1 MSLIGK
7 FASVGGATMASRV
20 LGFVREAMIAAFLG
34 AGPVADAFYAA
45 FRFPN
50 LFRRLFAEGAFNAAF
65 VPLFAKEIE
74 GGGPAA
80 ARKFAEQV
88 LAVLL
93 LSLFV
98 LSALAM
104 VFMPFLVGTV
114 IAPKFAS
121 DPEKFDLTVLLARIM
136 FPYLAAMSLVAM
148 LAGILNSLRRYF
160 LAALAPVLLNVVL
173 VSGLTAS
180 GYLDLSAPDIGK
192 VLGWSVTLSGVLQ
205 LGLLAWAL
213 RRENFSIGFVRPR
226 LTPAVRRL
234 LWLALPAAVTG
245 GITQINLLVGQIIAS
260 AQDGAIA
267 IINYADRLNQLPL
280 GVIGIAIG
288 VVLLPELS
296 RALRAGNTEEA
307 LHLQNRSLEFG
318 MAITV
323 PAAVGLAMLP
333 EPIIALVFERGAFTR
348 ETTLVTS
355 EVLAAFSIGLPAF
368 VLMKIFTPVFY
379 AREDMRTPLWASSI
393 SVVINIAGSLFLFP
407 RLGVMGL
414 AIATSLAGWLSA
426 LYLGQQLVVRDLF
439 RPAAVTLRRIGLIVA
454 GAALMGVLLWW
465 AEASFPHLLL
475 DASLPVRLLSV
486 LITVFAS
493 AVVYFGFAFLTG
505 ALDRREFARLFK
517 RRKKAPGPDGRA

>member
-65 VPLFAKEIE
+65 IPLFAKEIE
-74 GGGPAA
+74 GGGPDA

-104 VFMPFLVGTV
+104 IFMPFLVSTV
-114 IAPKFAS
+114 IAPKFIE
-121 DPEKFDLTVLLARIM
+121 DPDKFELTVVLGRIM

-160 LAALAPVLLNVVL
+160 LPALAPVLLNIVL
-173 VSGLTAS
+173 VSGLIAA
-180 GYLDLSAPDIGK
+180 GFLELSAPDIGM
-192 VLGWSVTLSGVLQ
+192 VLGWSVTISGALQ
-205 LGLLAWAL
+205 LGLLVWAL
-213 RRENFSIGFVRPR
+213 RREGFTMGFVRPR
-226 LTPAVRRL
+226 LTPAVKRL

-267 IINYADRLNQLPL
+267 VMNYADRLNQLPL

-296 RALRAGNTEEA
+296 RALRAGDMKDA
-307 LHLQNRSLEFG
+307 QHLQNRSLEFG
-318 MAITV
+318 LAITV
-323 PAAVGLAMLP
+323 PAAVGLAMIP
-333 EPIIALVFERGAFTR
+333 EPIIGLVFERGAFTR
-348 ETTLVTS
+348 ETTLVTAS
-355 EVLAAFSIGLPAF
+355 VLAAFALGLPAF
-368 VLMKIFTPVFY
+368 VLTKIFTPAFY
-379 AREDMRTPLWASSI
+379 AREDMRTPLWASLI

-407 RLGVMGL
+407 RLGVSGIAL
-414 AIATSLAGWLSA
+414 ATSLAGWISVVF
-426 LYLGQQLVVRDLF
+426 LGTRLVSGGLF
-439 RPAAVTLRRIGLIVA
+439 RLTAVTLKRMGLIVIA
-454 GAALMGVLLWW
+454 SALMGGLLWW
-465 AEASFPHLLL
+465 VEANFSAILL
-475 DASLPVRLLSV
+475 DAALSVRLSAV
-486 LITVFAS
+486 LITVLAA
-493 AVVYFGFAFLTG
+493 AVVYFGFAFMTG
-505 ALDRREFARLFK
+505 GLDRAEFARMLR
-517 RRKKAPGPDGRA
+517 RRKKA

>member
-1 MSLIGK
+1 MSLIKK

-65 VPLFAKEIE
+65 VPLFAREIE
-74 GGGPAA
+74 AGGQAA
-80 ARKFAEQV
+80 AKKFAEQV
-88 LAVLL
+88 LSVLL
-93 LSLFV
+93 LSLFAP
-98 LSALAM
+98 SALAM
-104 VFMPFLVGTV
+104 IFMPFLVGTV

-148 LAGILNSLRRYF
+148 LAGILNSLRRDF

-173 VSGLTAS
+173 VTGLLAA
-180 GYLDLSAPDIGK
+180 GYLDLSAPETGK
-192 VLGWSVTLSGVLQ
+192 ILGWSVTVSGLLQ
-205 LGLLAWAL
+205 LGLLVLAIKREGFAL
-213 RRENFSIGFVRPR
+213 GLVRPR
-226 LTPAVRRL
+226 LTPAVKRL
-234 LWLALPAAVTG
+234 LWLALPAAITG

-296 RALRAGNTEEA
+296 RALQAGDIKEA
-307 LHLQNRSLEFG
+307 QYLQNRSLEFG
-318 MAITV
+318 LAITV
-323 PAAVGLAMLP
+323 PAAVGLALLP

-348 ETTLVTS
+348 ETTLITS
-355 EVLAAFSIGLPAF
+355 TVLAAFAVGLPAF
-368 VLMKIFTPVFY
+368 VLSKIFTPVFY
-379 AREDMRTPLWASSI
+379 AREDMRTPMWASTL
-393 SVVINIAGSLFLFP
+393 SVVINIVGSLLLFP

-414 AIATSLAGWLSA
+414 AVATSLAGWISA
-426 LYLGQQLVVRDLF
+426 LYLGQRLVARDLF
-439 RPAAVTLRRIGLIVA
+439 RPAAVTVRRVLLIVA
-454 GAALMGVLLWW
+454 GAALMGALLWW
-465 AEASFPHLLL
+465 AEATFPHLLL
-475 DASLPVRLLSV
+475 DATLLVRLASV
-486 LITVFAS
+486 IVTVVLA
-493 AVVYFGFAFLTG
+493 AVVYFGFAFVTG
-505 ALDRREFARLFK
+505 ALDRAEFARLLK
-517 RRKKAPGPDGRA
+517 RRRKP

>member
-34 AGPVADAFYAA
+34 AGPAADAFYAA

-80 ARKFAEQV
+80 AKIFAEQV
-88 LAVLL
+88 LSVLL

-98 LSALAM
+98 LSAVAM
-104 VFMPFLVGTV
+104 IFMPALVGTI
-114 IAPKFAS
+114 IAPRFAA

-173 VSGLTAS
+173 VTGLLAA
-180 GYLDLSAPDIGK
+180 GYLDLSPPEIGA
-192 VLGWSVTLSGVLQ
+192 VLGWSVTLSGLLQ
-205 LGLLAWAL
+205 LGLLVWAL
-213 RRENFSIGFVRPR
+213 KRESFTLGLVRPR
-226 LTPAVRRL
+226 LTPAVKRL

-260 AQDGAIA
+260 AEAGAIA

-296 RALRAGNTEEA
+296 RALKAGDAKETQY
-307 LHLQNRSLEFG
+307 LQNRSLEFG
-318 MAITV
+318 LAITV
-323 PAAVGLAMLP
+323 PAAIGLALLP
-333 EPIIALVFERGAFTR
+333 SPIIALVFERGAFTR

-355 EVLAAFSIGLPAF
+355 SVLAAFAVGLPAF
-368 VLMKIFTPVFY
+368 VLAKIFTPVFY
-379 AREDMRTPLWASSI
+379 AREDMRTPLRASAL
-393 SVVINIAGSLFLFP
+393 SVVINIAGSLILFP
-407 RLGVMGL
+407 RIGVTGL
-414 AIATSLAGWLSA
+414 AIATSLAGWVSA
-426 LYLGQQLVVRDLF
+426 LYLGQQLVARDLF
-439 RPAAVTLRRIGLIVA
+439 RPAAVTLRRIALIVA
-454 GAALMGVLLWW
+454 GAGLMGVLLWW
-465 AEASFPHLLL
+465 AGATFPHLLL
-475 DASLPVRLLSV
+475 DASLPVRLVSV
-486 LITVFAS
+486 VVTVA
-493 AVVYFGFAFLTG
+493 AAALVYFGFAFVTG
-505 ALDRREFARLFK
+505 GLDRAEFARLLK
-517 RRKKAPGPDGRA
+517 RRRKA

>member
-65 VPLFAKEIE
+65 IPLFAKEIE
-74 GGGPAA
+74 GGGPDA

-104 VFMPFLVGTV
+104 IFMPFLVSTV
-114 IAPKFAS
+114 IAPKFIE
-121 DPEKFDLTVLLARIM
+121 DPDKFELTVVLGRIM

-160 LAALAPVLLNVVL
+160 LPALAPVLLNIVL
-173 VSGLTAS
+173 VSGLIAA
-180 GYLDLSAPDIGK
+180 GFLEFSAPDIGM
-192 VLGWSVTLSGVLQ
+192 VLGWSVTISGALQ
-205 LGLLAWAL
+205 LALLVWAL
-213 RRENFSIGFVRPR
+213 RREGFTMGFVRPR
-226 LTPAVRRL
+226 LTPAVKRL

-260 AQDGAIA
+260 AQEGAIA
-267 IINYADRLNQLPL
+267 VMNYADRLNQLPL

-296 RALRAGNTEEA
+296 RALRAGDMKDA
-307 LHLQNRSLEFG
+307 QHLQNRSLEFG
-318 MAITV
+318 LAITV
-323 PAAVGLAMLP
+323 PAAVGLAMIP

-348 ETTLVTS
+348 ETTLVTAS
-355 EVLAAFSIGLPAF
+355 VLGAFALGLPAF
-368 VLMKIFTPVFY
+368 VLTKIFTPAFY
-379 AREDMRTPLWASSI
+379 AREDMRTPLWASLI
-393 SVVINIAGSLFLFP
+393 SVVINIAGSLVLFP
-407 RLGVMGL
+407 RLGVSGIAL
-414 AIATSLAGWLSA
+414 ATSLAGWISVLF
-426 LYLGQQLVVRDLF
+426 LGQRLVSGGLF
-439 RPAAVTLRRIGLIVA
+439 RLTAVTLKRMALILIA
-454 GAALMGVLLWW
+454 SALMGGLLWW
-465 AEASFPHLLL
+465 VEANFSAFLL
-475 DASLPVRLLSV
+475 DADLPVRLSAV
-486 LITVFAS
+486 LLTVVAA
-493 AVVYFGFAFLTG
+493 AVVYFGFAFMTG
-505 ALDRREFARLFK
+505 GLDRAEFARLFR
-517 RRKKAPGPDGRA
+517 RRKKA

>member
-74 GGGPAA
+74 GGGQAA
-80 ARKFAEQV
+80 AQKFAQQV

-98 LSALAM
+98 ISALAM
-104 VFMPFLVGTV
+104 IFMPFLVSTV
-114 IAPKFAS
+114 IAPKFAA
-121 DPEKFDLTVLLARIM
+121 DPAKFDLTVLLARIM

-173 VSGLTAS
+173 VTGLIVS
-180 GYLDLSAPDIGK
+180 GYLSLSAPDIGE
-192 VLGWSVTLSGVLQ
+192 VLGWSVTLSGLLQ
-205 LGLLAWAL
+205 LSLLVWAL
-213 RRENFSIGFVRPR
+213 RREGFSLGFVRPR
-226 LTPAVRRL
+226 LTPAVKRL

-260 AQDGAIA
+260 AEAGAIA
-267 IINYADRLNQLPL
+267 VINYADRLNQLPL

-296 RALRAGNTEEA
+296 RALRAGDTQEA
-307 LHLQNRSLEFG
+307 QHLQNRSLEFG

-323 PAAVGLAMLP
+323 PAAFGLALLP

-355 EVLAAFSIGLPAF
+355 QVLAAFSIGLPAF

-379 AREDMRTPLWASSI
+379 AREDMRTPLWASAL
-393 SVVINIAGSLFLFP
+393 SVFINISGSLILFP

-414 AIATSLAGWLSA
+414 AVATSLAGWVSS
-426 LYLGQQLVVRDLF
+426 LYLGQQLVSRNLY
-439 RPAAVTLRRIGLIVA
+439 RPAAITLKRIALVVV
-454 GAALMGVLLWW
+454 GAALMGALLWW
-465 AEASFPHLLL
+465 AEATFPHLLL
-475 DASLPVRLLSV
+475 DAPLLVRLVSV
-486 LITVFAS
+486 LLTVLAG
-493 AVVYFGFAFLTG
+493 AVVYFGFAFATG
-505 ALDRREFARLFK
+505 ALDRREFARLLR
-517 RRKKAPGPDGRA
+517 RRKKA

>member
-65 VPLFAKEIE
+65 IPLFAKEIE
-74 GGGPAA
+74 GGGPDA

-104 VFMPFLVGTV
+104 IFMPFLVSTV
-114 IAPKFAS
+114 IAPKFIE
-121 DPEKFDLTVLLARIM
+121 DPDKFELTVVLGRIM

-160 LAALAPVLLNVVL
+160 LPALAPVLLNIVL
-173 VSGLTAS
+173 VSGLIAA
-180 GYLDLSAPDIGK
+180 GFLELSAPDIGM
-192 VLGWSVTLSGVLQ
+192 VLGWSVTISGALQ
-205 LGLLAWAL
+205 LGLLVWAL
-213 RRENFSIGFVRPR
+213 RREGFTMGLVRPR
-226 LTPAVRRL
+226 LTPAVKRL

-260 AQDGAIA
+260 AQEGAIA
-267 IINYADRLNQLPL
+267 VMNYADRLNQLPL

-296 RALRAGNTEEA
+296 RALRAGDMKDA
-307 LHLQNRSLEFG
+307 QHLQNRSLEFG
-318 MAITV
+318 LAITV
-323 PAAVGLAMLP
+323 PAAVGLAMIP

-348 ETTLVTS
+348 ETTLVTAS
-355 EVLAAFSIGLPAF
+355 VLAAFALGLPAF
-368 VLMKIFTPVFY
+368 VLTKIFTPAFY
-379 AREDMRTPLWASSI
+379 AREDMRTPLWASLI
-393 SVVINIAGSLFLFP
+393 SVVINIAGSLVLFP
-407 RLGVMGL
+407 RLGVSGIAL
-414 AIATSLAGWLSA
+414 ATSLAGWISVLF
-426 LYLGQQLVVRDLF
+426 LGQRLVSGGLF
-439 RPAAVTLRRIGLIVA
+439 RLTAVTLKRMALILIA
-454 GAALMGVLLWW
+454 SALMGGLLWW
-465 AEASFPHLLL
+465 AEANFSVFLL
-475 DASLPVRLLSV
+475 DAALPVRLSAV
-486 LITVFAS
+486 LLTVVAA
-493 AVVYFGFAFLTG
+493 AVVYFGFAFMTG
-505 ALDRREFARLFK
+505 GLDRAEFARLFR
-517 RRKKAPGPDGRA
+517 RRKKA